1 MGVGRSTPNSQ
12 LPFPNPN
19 AMNIPITPLIIFV
32 WLGFLGC
39 LALLLTT
46 RLTHNTFQQRMKE
59 TLNPTE
65 SAEDV
70 QDIVDDERDEEMNR
84 SLAHRLLAP
93 TLKKMGAGM
102 KGKAGDAKG
111 TQIREMLEQG
121 GHPLGMHYPE
131 FLALKTLSFFLMLGL
146 GVLSQFWGVPLL
158 LGVFMPEALADTMM
172 RLIFSCLWI
181 MIFAYIGFSGPTF
194 WLRWYVNKR
203 IRQIRKAMADIVDLI
218 VLAIEAGLGFDQAV
232 GQAVEKTEGP
242 LTDELRRVLDEVRVG
257 RPQSDAFR
265 AMAQRIRMQEL
276 SLLVAAIDQA
286 TKMGTGLAS
295 ALRLQAVEIR
305 ERRMA
310 YVREQAGKLP
320 VKMMLPLVLFIFPAL
335 FVVILGPAGVQINEL
350 MQQGQF

>member
-1 MGVGRSTPNSQ
+1 
-12 LPFPNPN
+12 
-19 AMNIPITPLIIFV
+19 MNIPITPLLIVV
-32 WLGFLGC
+32 WLGFLLCVGF
-39 LALLLTT
+39 LLTL

-59 TLNPTE
+59 TLSPTE
-65 SAEDV
+65 SDDAML
-70 QDIVDDERDEEMNR
+70 DIVDQERGDEMNH

-93 TLKKMGAGM
+93 TLKKMSAGM

-111 TQIREMLEQG
+111 TQIRDMLEQG

-131 FLALKTLSFFLMLGL
+131 FLALKTLAFFSMLGV
-146 GVLSQFWGVPLL
+146 GILSQFWGVPIA
-158 LGVFMPEALADTMM
+158 LGLFMPEALSDPMM
-172 RLIFSCLWI
+172 RLIFSALWV

-194 WLRWYVNKR
+194 WLRWFVNKR
-203 IRQIRKAMADIVDLI
+203 LRQIRKAMADIVDLI

-257 RPQSDAFR
+257 RPQSDSFR
-265 AMAQRIRMQEL
+265 AMAARVRMQEL

-310 YVREQAGKLP
+310 HVREQAGKLP
-320 VKMMLPLVLFIFPAL
+320 VKMMLPLVLLIFPAL
-335 FVVILGPAGVQINEL
+335 FVVILGPAGVQIME
-350 MQQGQF
+350 MSASGQF